1 MIDLKMDVIDIFEAE
16 FGHPNKLDFFARKC
30 EICSVGMN
38 FGYLVSDG
46 GCTCSEKC
54 CREFV
59 GDEIFDE
66 AMAEWKNDGDSD
78 ILYWTDW
85 EDLVSEVECND
96 GYYNGKGEFIE
107 CTVEKAKKILVKSD
121 HFSDVYLSPDERYEK
136 LMKAVRVEEKKIADS
151 RGVV

>member
-1 MIDLKMDVIDIFEAE
+1 MTDVIDLFEAE
-16 FGHPNKLDFFARKC
+16 FGNPNKLNFFARKC

-38 FGYLVSDG
+38 FGYLVTDG
-46 GCTCSEKC
+46 GTCCSEKC

-85 EDLVSEVECND
+85 EDLSEVGRDD
-96 GYYNGKGEFIE
+96 GYFTSTGKLIK
-107 CTVEKAKKILVKSD
+107 CTVEEAKKILVKSEY
-121 HFSDVYLSPDERYEK
+121 FSDIYLSPDERYEK
-136 LMKAVRVEEKKIADS
+136 LMKEHGVEI
-151 RGVV
+151 